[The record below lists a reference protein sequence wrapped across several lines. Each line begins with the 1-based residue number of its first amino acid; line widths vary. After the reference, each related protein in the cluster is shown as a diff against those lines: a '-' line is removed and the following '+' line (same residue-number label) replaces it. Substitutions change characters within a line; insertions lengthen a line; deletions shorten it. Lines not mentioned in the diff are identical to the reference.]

1 MGYDFDDLDENE
13 ALYDAADTAERA
25 CRAREAAMAAQD
37 QLARARAPQAQREAL
52 PPPARQVGAPAR
64 AVPGAGGVPAAV
76 QRAGTSGDVAD
87 GDSCSQRSADAAA
100 AAAALSGPPA
110 PSAHPSPTTQR
121 LLESGAA
128 QSARSRAESPRKRPG
143 GGAGASG
150 SRVKRGRASDIK
162 AEAPAPAGRSHG
174 DFFKTIAAN
183 ADRAVARGAKGMASA
198 ATRMGTGKSAGEAGE
213 VVGKR
218 PFSTRDGTQRMAKTG
233 PVMCFEQVAGDSQVL
248 QTMEMCLHTP
258 CAILNGRHSGT
269 QCMQRK
275 RAYFINFANDRYDSQ
290 QNFNEEVCGFMPLRD
305 SELPHYFE
313 TFIIE
318 NLDGRPLP
326 RWFVDKPGQRK
337 GGCLPLNCAATKLMD
352 NTTLGK
358 INELLPT
365 AKYDEGHPQAG
376 QRKHPRDIM
385 IVHGKT
391 KMPALNLIKRFDLV
405 PVPTGGST
413 SKNAWKVRN
422 LLPSELDTLFGFDG
436 HLRDLNQTVARKLV
450 GRTWLVDQAMY
461 ALSPLRR
468 MTDDDWVERGYA
480 TGSTDK
486 GLIVWSLFDGIG
498 AGPFALQRLGVRVA
512 KLFTSEIDAD
522 AIRHVRSRHTQ
533 EISATQPSQAGDDA
547 ALPTCEFYDLGSITG
562 ANWLRDGVEERI
574 KQHGRPHIILAGAR
588 AAPARAAERERAG
601 AAKSERVR
609 GVCALLLCADP
620 PLIDPSP
627 TVHRPAPALYC
638 AAGGRPA
645 VQPDLLAKS
654 PARLEGG
661 GPLRPRGHG
670 VQARLPRL

>member
-25 CRAREAAMAAQD
+25 CRAREAAMAAQE
-37 QLARARAPQAQREAL
+37 LARARAPQAQREAL

-64 AVPGAGGVPAAV
+64 AVPGAGGVTAAV

-121 LLESGAA
+121 LLEA
-128 QSARSRAESPRKRPG
+128 ARSRAESPRKRPG

-183 ADRAVARGAKGMASA
+183 ADSAVARGAKGMASA

-248 QTMEMCLHTP
+248 QTMEKCLHTP

-385 IVHGKT
+385 IVRGKT
-391 KMPALNLIKRFDLV
+391 TMRALDLIKRFDLV

-436 HLRDLNQTVARKLV
+436 HLHDLNQTVARALV
-450 GRTWLVDQAMY
+450 GRTWVVDQAMY
-461 ALSPLRR
+461 ALSPLRD
-468 MTDDDWVERGYA
+468 MVDDDWVARGF
-480 TGSTDK
+480 TRGSTND

-498 AGPFALQRLGVRVA
+498 AGPLALENLDVRIA
-512 KLFTSEIDAD
+512 KLFTSEIEAN
-522 AIRHVRSRHTQ
+522 ACAHVRTRYAAKM
-533 EISATQPSQAGDDA
+533 SATQSTQGDA
-547 ALPTCEFYDLGSITG
+547 AVTEFYELGSIVGKKWST
-562 ANWLRDGVEERI
+562 AGVERLIED
-574 KQHGRPHIILAGAR
+574 HGRPHIILAGAR
-588 AAPARAAERERAG
+588 GQAARRA
-601 AAKSERVR
+601 SDLQLQMPPPLVR
-609 GVCALLLCADP
+609 MCVCPGTADTADP
-620 PLIDPSP
+620 HAESN
-627 TVHRPAPALYC
+627 
-638 AAGGRPA
+638 
-645 VQPDLLAKS
+645 Q
-654 PARLEGG
+654 
-661 GPLRPRGHG
+661 
-670 VQARLPRL
+670 QARRATRSPR

>member
-25 CRAREAAMAAQD
+25 CRAREAAMAAQE
-37 QLARARAPQAQREAL
+37 LARARAPQAQREAL

-64 AVPGAGGVPAAV
+64 AVPGAGGVTAAV

-121 LLESGAA
+121 LLEA
-128 QSARSRAESPRKRPG
+128 ARSRAESPRKRPG

-183 ADRAVARGAKGMASA
+183 ADSAVARGAKGMASA

-248 QTMEMCLHTP
+248 QTMEKCLHTP

-405 PVPTGGST
+405 PVPAGGR

-436 HLRDLNQTVARKLV
+436 HLHDLNQTVARALV
-450 GRTWLVDQAMY
+450 GRTWVVDQAMY
-461 ALSPLRR
+461 ALSPLRD
-468 MTDDDWVERGYA
+468 MVDDDWVARGF
-480 TGSTDK
+480 TRGSTND

-498 AGPFALQRLGVRVA
+498 AGPLALENLDVRIA
-512 KLFTSEIDAD
+512 KLFTSEIEAN
-522 AIRHVRSRHTQ
+522 ACAHVRTRYAAKM
-533 EISATQPSQAGDDA
+533 SATQSTQGDA
-547 ALPTCEFYDLGSITG
+547 AVTKFYELGSIVGEKWST
-562 ANWLRDGVEERI
+562 AGVERLIEE
-574 KQHGRPHIILAGAR
+574 HGRPHIILAGAR
-588 AAPARAAERERAG
+588 GQAARRA
-601 AAKSERVR
+601 SDLQLQMPPPLVR
-609 GVCALLLCADP
+609 MCVCPGTADTADP
-620 PLIDPSP
+620 HAESN
-627 TVHRPAPALYC
+627 
-638 AAGGRPA
+638 
-645 VQPDLLAKS
+645 Q
-654 PARLEGG
+654 
-661 GPLRPRGHG
+661 
-670 VQARLPRL
+670 QARRATRSPR